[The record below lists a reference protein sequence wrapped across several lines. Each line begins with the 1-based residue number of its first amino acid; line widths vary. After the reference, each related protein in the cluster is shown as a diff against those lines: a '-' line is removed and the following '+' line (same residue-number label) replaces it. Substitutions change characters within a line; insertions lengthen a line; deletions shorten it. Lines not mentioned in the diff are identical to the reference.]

1 MEEMQALKKMKYGR
15 LFRSRETR
23 YQLDVIVK
31 YKADGSIER
40 YKARIVAKG
49 YAETYG
55 IDHQETFAPVAKMNG
70 YCSGS
75 YFSSSQSRW
84 ASSTTRCEERLF
96 KWRSHGRGV
105 HGITTKIQQGK
116 QKWQGLQTKQVFV

>member
-23 YQLDVIVK
+23 YQSDVIVK

-70 YCSGS
+70 YCLGS
-75 YFSSSQSRW
+75 YSSSSQSRW
-84 ASSTTRCEERLF
+84 AYVKNAFLNGDLMEEVYMELPPRF
-96 KWRSHGRGV
+96 NEESKN
-105 HGITTKIQQGK
+105 GK
-116 QKWQGLQTKQVFV
+116 VCKLNKSLYDLKL